1 MKNKGCEK
9 QVMGRS
15 SSQAI
20 LFELLRSYT
29 VLARTLNLSKA
40 VRELGSTR
48 QTVRRHIKLLEEQ
61 KGMPLFRLEERQYYL
76 TDAGKSCLKEAEDLL
91 ERSEAWLENR
101 SGQGDDLHSIAC
113 EEKDGGPPYYLQ
125 QHSLAHLWQ
134 KGTPLLQ
141 YGFKCW
147 ANAKGKTENIEE
159 SGIHPYLMF
168 FRQLDDR
175 WICVET
181 GRKSAYSNWFGWRK
195 GRSTVGCDVMDL
207 LEVAVSEAHLVQPF
221 KEVKNSGSVRL
232 DHIFTKVLDEENGT
246 MVPVSYQRLLMGC
259 RFPDG
264 NFALAILVDPTLDI
278 EIPGLDPEIA
288 KSMPEK
294 YARNIPDIEMQ
305 SWTSN

>member
-1 MKNKGCEK
+1 
-9 QVMGRS
+9 MGRS

-61 KGMPLFRLEERQYYL
+61 KGQALFRLEERQYYL
-76 TDAGKSCLKEAEDLL
+76 TDAGKRCLKEAEDLL
-91 ERSEAWLENR
+91 ERSEAWLDNR
-101 SGQGDDLHSIAC
+101 SGQGDNLHSIAC
-113 EEKDGGPPYYLQ
+113 EEKDGCPPYYLQ
-125 QHSLAHLWQ
+125 QYSLAHLWQ
-134 KGTPLLQ
+134 EGTPLLQ

-181 GRKSAYSNWFGWRK
+181 GRKSAYATWYGWRR
-195 GRSTVGCDVMDL
+195 GRSSVGRDVMDL
-207 LEVAVSEAHLVQPF
+207 LEVPVFANHLAQPF
-221 KEVKNSGSVRL
+221 NEVKNNGSVRL
-232 DHIFTKVLDEENGT
+232 DHIFTKVMDEENGT

-278 EIPGLDPEIA
+278 EIPGLDPDLA
-288 KSMPEK
+288 KSMSEK
-294 YARNIPDIEMQ
+294 YTKNIPDADMQ

>member
-1 MKNKGCEK
+1 
-9 QVMGRS
+9 MGRS

-61 KGMPLFRLEERQYYL
+61 KGQALFRLEERQYYL

-91 ERSEAWLENR
+91 ARSEAWLENR
-101 SGQGDDLHSIAC
+101 SEQGNDLHSIAC
-113 EEKDGGPPYYLQ
+113 EEKDGCPPYYLQ

-134 KGTPLLQ
+134 EGTSLLQ
-141 YGFKCW
+141 YGFECW
-147 ANAKGKTENIEE
+147 ANAKGKTENIED

-181 GRKSAYSNWFGWRK
+181 GRKSAYATWYGWRR
-195 GRSTVGCDVMDL
+195 GRSSVGRDVMDL
-207 LEVAVSEAHLVQPF
+207 LEVQDFVTHLAQPF
-221 KEVKNSGSVRL
+221 NDVKKSGAVRL
-232 DHIFTKVLDEENGT
+232 DHIFTKVLDEENDT

-259 RFPDG
+259 HFPDG
-264 NFALAILVDPTLDI
+264 NFALAVLVDPTRDI
-278 EIPGLDPEIA
+278 AIPGLDPEVA

-294 YARNIPDIEMQ
+294 YAKNIPEIDKQ
-305 SWTSN
+305 SWTAS